1 VFKDQSSNSQEA
13 ASVLGTRL
21 TRTYLLALGLVVS
34 SILLGGHFLD
44 SALRQQAGDAVTL
57 NTAGAQRMLSQ
68 RIASFTYTLQNNP
81 SDQLAL
87 EELRQARERMQSGH
101 SYLMEATADG
111 VLRYQQTEELA
122 QHYSVD
128 GTNLKARVEQ
138 FLSLTALII
147 QAHEDGETPA
157 IAALKTIEAEASKPL
172 LRDLDR
178 AVSLYEQASKAKV
191 KRTNNMHRQ
200 SIVMALLVLAIEGFA
215 VFRPLARQAAG
226 KLQDYESTS
235 TQRARLLSSAMKA
248 ARMGYWYHD
257 VSKPG
262 EMWISEELAEI
273 YGFDGGQ
280 TCVPI
285 DMLRTLTDGDDA
297 QHVSNGIQKCR
308 LTGAPQTIEARIK
321 TNKGDK
327 TDIFMDVFATTDDKG
342 TVSAITGVVRDITSD
357 VAARKE
363 IEKTLEL
370 LNARTDSLS
379 EAQALGKTAM
389 WRMPLASKAL
399 ELSAEAYALLGYDY
413 SRKEEYLDRIDM
425 ADAAD
430 GGTHMRALCIGDSY
444 DKLMDANRRAVTT
457 GESQTVDLTVRR
469 GDGGLADIS
478 IRIKRQ
484 HDAHGKPTALFG
496 TIQDVSDQRE
506 AERQLE
512 HLAYYDHLTGLANR
526 ALCTRKLKALCAT
539 APQRG
544 NTFALVLLDLDDFKE
559 INDGL
564 GHQAGD
570 AFLCEVARRVSQ
582 IAGPRNLT
590 ARLGGDEFALL
601 IETAQTREDVEE
613 MVGQILQSIAIPVNV
628 GTADAGGG
636 ASAGICMIPDD
647 TTDPEEA
654 LRFADLAL
662 YEAKNAGRNRFICFD
677 PWMSSR
683 LQTRLGMS
691 RDLKAAIGTPELQ
704 THFQPIVSGIS
715 GKVTGFETLM
725 RWNHPDKG
733 WISPAAFIPVAE
745 SSHLIGDIGE
755 FALKDACKQAARW
768 AAKGSEFDV
777 AVNVS
782 AAQLWQ
788 GDLER
793 MVDNALMESAL
804 QPERLCIEL
813 TESVFVGEAVDRI
826 ETILRRLKARGIKL
840 ALDDFGTG
848 YSSLGYLN
856 NLPFDKLKIDR
867 CFVSG
872 ADVFEERFQ
881 LLEGIV
887 GLARGLDM
895 EIVAE
900 GVETADELRAVQSL
914 GVDGIQG
921 FYFGKAQPADIAIAT
936 ANKLHAKAS
945 AAMDAAAVRKEMGR
959 MPLGRTATPDI
970 IEKKVA
976 S

>member
-1 VFKDQSSNSQEA
+1 MW
-13 ASVLGTRL
+13 GTRL
-21 TRTYLLALGLVVS
+21 TRTYLLALGLIVS
-34 SILLGGHFLD
+34 SILLGGYFLNT
-44 SALRQQAGDAVTL
+44 ALHQQAGDAVTL

-68 RIASFTYTLQNNP
+68 RIVSLAYALQTNTG
-81 SDQLAL
+81 SQTTF
-87 EELRQARERMQSGH
+87 EELRKAHRRMLEGH
-101 SYLMEATADG
+101 AYLT
-111 VLRYQQTEELA
+111 QTTGSTVPLSEQTPDLA
-122 QHYSVD
+122 EHYSSK
-128 GTNLKARVEQ
+128 GTDLKARVDR
-138 FLSLTALII
+138 FLILTASII
-147 QAHEDGETPA
+147 KAYETGQAPDRLALQQIETE
-157 IAALKTIEAEASKPL
+157 AANPL
-172 LRDLDR
+172 LRDLDT
-178 AVSLYEQASKAKV
+178 AVSLYAQSSQAKLQ
-191 KRTNNMHRQ
+191 RTNTMHRQ
-200 SIVMALLVLAIEGFA
+200 SIAMALLVLLIEGIF
-215 VFRPLARQAAG
+215 VFRPLARHAAG
-226 KLQDYESTS
+226 KLRDYESQS
-235 TQRARLLSSAMKA
+235 THRARLLSSAMQA
-248 ARMGYWYHD
+248 AKMGYWHHE
-257 VSKPG
+257 VSRPNETWLSQELARIYG
-262 EMWISEELAEI
+262 LGNGQIWVHSEELLAIVDSADVE
-273 YGFDGGQ
+273 D
-280 TCVPI
+280 
-285 DMLRTLTDGDDA
+285 LTD
-297 QHVSNGIQKCR
+297 HVRNCLK
-308 LTGAPQTIEARIK
+308 TGKPQAIEARIHK
-321 TNKGDK
+321 APGESIDV
-327 TDIFMDVFATTDDKG
+327 FMDVFATTDDKG
-342 TVSAITGVVRDITSD
+342 SVSAVTGVVRDITSD
-357 VAARKE
+357 VAAREE

-370 LNARTDSLS
+370 LHARTDSLS
-379 EAQALGKTAM
+379 EAQELGKTAM

-399 ELSAEAYALLGYDY
+399 ELSVEAYALLGYDY
-413 SRKEEYLDRIDM
+413 RRKEEYLGRIDM

-430 GGTHMRALCIGDSY
+430 GGTHMRALCIGDSF

-478 IRIKRQ
+478 IRIKLQ
-484 HDAHGKPTALFG
+484 HDDHGEPTALFG

-526 ALCTRKLKALCAT
+526 ALCTRKLKALCST

-544 NTFALVLLDLDDFKE
+544 NAFALVLLDLDDFKE

-582 IAGPRNLT
+582 IVGPSNLT

-647 TTDPEEA
+647 TAEPEEA
-654 LRFADLAL
+654 LRFADIAL
-662 YEAKNAGRNRFICFD
+662 YEAKNSGRNRFVSFE

-683 LQTRLGMS
+683 LQSRLGMS

-755 FALKDACKQAARW
+755 FALTDACRQAARW
-768 AAKGSEFDV
+768 ATKGSDFDV

-788 GDLER
+788 GDLEN
-793 MVDNALMESAL
+793 MIDKALLESAL

-872 ADVFEERFQ
+872 ADVFEERFR

-921 FYFGKAQPADIAIAT
+921 FYFGKAEPAEIAIAT

-945 AAMDAAAVRKEMGR
+945 AAMDEAAVRKEIER
-959 MPLGRTATPDI
+959 MPLGNTASTEMT
-970 IEKKVA
+970 EKKIA